1 MLFVCRGCV
10 AGSVRTVVV
19 ESRRREAKAAGVRWN
34 LEQGGEVD
42 WETVSGWMQEAREEW
57 KTQVPEMYD
66 GQITACDMDEVWS
79 LMIHRGMT
87 KDQFCE
93 WLSQRA
99 WDNASKEPIVEEEA
113 AVPAEFSP
121 ADEADMARQWARF
134 GRRQRRGIS
143 FADMLPLTE
152 DSDME
157 LEEAVEEAIEEAIK
171 EAVDDS
177 DAEDSTW
184 SPFRIEIVKEIREE

>member
-1 MLFVCRGCV
+1 MQGMCGRVCTYCSSRVEEEGGRGGRCP
-10 AGSVRTVVV
+10 
-19 ESRRREAKAAGVRWN
+19 
-34 LEQGGEVD
+34 LERGKGGGLVD
-42 WETVSGWMQEAREEW
+42 WETVSGWMLEAREEW

-87 KDQFCE
+87 KEQFCE

-99 WDNASKEPIVEEEA
+99 WDNAAKEPIVEEV

-134 GRRQRRGIS
+134 ERRQRRGTP
-143 FADMLPLTE
+143 FVDMAPLTE

-157 LEEAVEEAIEEAIK
+157 EAVEEAIK

-184 SPFRIEIVKEIREE
+184 SHFRIEIAKEILEE